1 VKVGVYQGSHARS
14 GLRSA
19 VNARLEEISF
29 RKGLIT
35 AATALVAISAVVA
48 AGVYVAALGHGSPAS
63 GATRVSSVGKAPVT
77 TATVPASVLPR
88 HSRASGK
95 PKAQQPVTVDT
106 TSSQPA
112 AGISQSAAGIQ
123 PQAQADDSTS
133 TAPQAPARGYGQ
145 AGAYGH
151 GSSYGGYGRGGSG
164 LRGHGLGLGFGRT
177 GGRGF

>member
-1 VKVGVYQGSHARS
+1 MKVGGYQGSHTRS

-29 RKGLIT
+29 RTGLIT
-35 AATALVAISAVVA
+35 ATTALVALSAIVV

-63 GATRVSSVGKAPVT
+63 SPARVSRADQAPVT
-77 TATVPASVLPR
+77 TATVPASALPR
-88 HSRASGK
+88 HSQASPK

-106 TSSQPA
+106 TSSQ
-112 AGISQSAAGIQ
+112 SAAGIQQ

-133 TAPQAPARGYGQ
+133 TAPQAPAHGYGH

-151 GSSYGGYGRGGSG
+151 GSSYGGYGRGSFGP
-164 LRGHGLGLGFGRT
+164 RGGGLGLGRM
-177 GGRGF
+177 GGMGGHGF